1 LHEKLARKKRE
12 WWRPFA
18 EYFMTTNDF
27 SSKKSLT
34 LKLVGLLTKIAQQKI
49 NFTVSS
55 LVRKRTSSTS
65 KGKIFKESV
74 ANRTEIK
81 VASRNG
87 KCKNFVDAGLNESEV
102 LMAMTT
108 PYIIQNQLD
117 QDMFVINSKGF
128 RRFILHSNCG
138 FAKHQ

>member
-1 LHEKLARKKRE
+1 
-12 WWRPFA
+12 
-18 EYFMTTNDF
+18 M
-27 SSKKSLT
+27 SS
-34 LKLVGLLTKIAQQKI
+34 
-49 NFTVSS
+49 F
-55 LVRKRTSSTS
+55 VRQRTSSTS

-81 VASRNG
+81 VTSRNG

-108 PYIIQNQLD
+108 PYIIQNQLGED
-117 QDMFVINSKGF
+117 IFVINSKGF